1 MVRVSR
7 TGVMS
12 ALCTSMLAACLVALA
27 AHATVGA
34 ENGSRDPAGLTRG
47 EAAAAGGRSVTVTGA
62 SPLLARV
69 KYSLGTFR
77 DQTLTQL
84 QADLDHLQQVGANG
98 IWIVAP
104 FEWLYDGTSATP
116 NATNAAKFDNVINE
130 SARRGLPLIVQIHG
144 TPAWISSAGAWHGPT
159 SALSRNGKTERQ
171 NWVDCLRNFL
181 GRSTP
186 AGNQYGSVVTY
197 AEIWNEPDSASF
209 WAPSVNVGNY
219 ARLVHDSTQVAR
231 QVAPNVMIAAPNTG
245 RNATGFLGL
254 FYDAMNSAYGA
265 STARANHYWFDLL
278 GVHPY
283 AGDASSGFDPATDPS
298 AAKCQHSTTQGTSN
312 WCFLGYRLMY
322 SLVVQREG
330 VAKDLIFGEFGYKVG
345 TGYFAVTEATR
356 QRYLTSAYQLA
367 RNDGYVRQFNWYH
380 HNGSD
385 GFTIH
390 NTGTEAA
397 FTAVATGP

>member
-7 TGVMS
+7 TGVVL
-12 ALCTSMLAACLVALA
+12 ALFLSILATCLVVLA
-27 AHATVGA
+27 PPATVGA
-34 ENGSRDPAGLTRG
+34 ENRSEDPVGLNGR
-47 EAAAAGGRSVTVTGA
+47 EVAAAGA

-84 QADLDHLQQVGANG
+84 QADLDHLQQIGANG
-98 IWIVAP
+98 IWIAAP

-116 NATNAAKFDNVINE
+116 NGTNAAKFDNVIDE

-144 TPAWISSAGAWHGPT
+144 TPRWISSAGGWHGPT
-159 SALSRNGKTERQ
+159 GALSSNGKTERQ

-186 AGNQYGSVVTY
+186 AGNRYGSVVTY
-197 AEIWNEPDSASF
+197 AEVWNEPDSASF
-209 WAPSVNVGNY
+209 WAPSVNVGDY
-219 ARLVHDSTQVAR
+219 ARLLHDSTQAAR
-231 QVAPNVMIAAPNTG
+231 QVAPNVKIAAPNTG
-245 RNATGFLGL
+245 RNAIGFLGL

-265 STARANHYWFDLL
+265 STARANHYWFDVL

-283 AGDASSGFDPATDPS
+283 AGDANVGFDPATDPS
-298 AAKCQHSTTQGTSN
+298 AAKCQHSTAQGTSN

-330 VAKDLIFGEFGYKVG
+330 VPKDLIFGEFGYKVG
-345 TGYFAVTEATR
+345 TGFFAVTESTR
-356 QRYLTSAYQLA
+356 QKYLTTAYQLS

-380 HNGSD
+380 HNGND